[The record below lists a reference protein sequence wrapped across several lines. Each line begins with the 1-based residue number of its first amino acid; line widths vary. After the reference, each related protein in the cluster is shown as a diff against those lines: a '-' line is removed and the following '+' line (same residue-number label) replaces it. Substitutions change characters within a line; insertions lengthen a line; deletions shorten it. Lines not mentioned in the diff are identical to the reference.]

1 LKKYKGQRH
10 PLEYR
15 DAYQLLVMVVLSARS
30 NDVLINALA
39 PAFFKKYKDMH
50 ALSLAGP
57 GDLFPY
63 LKGVTNFAHKSQW
76 LVKMAQ
82 EIKENSRIPMD
93 MENLTALPGIGRK
106 SANVI
111 LRESGRP
118 AEGIMVDLHTV
129 RVAGRLGIVKETDPN
144 KIEEGLMKI
153 LPRQQWDAGMAM
165 SFLGR
170 EICRPKP
177 LCEICPMKNVCE
189 YYRKLL
195 KGARS

>member
-1 LKKYKGQRH
+1 
-10 PLEYR
+10 
-15 DAYQLLVMVVLSARS
+15 
-30 NDVLINALA
+30 
-39 PAFFKKYKDMH
+39 
-50 ALSLAGP
+50 
-57 GDLFPY
+57 
-63 LKGVTNFAHKSQW
+63 
-76 LVKMAQ
+76 
-82 EIKENSRIPMD
+82 

-189 YYRKLL
+189 YYQKLL
-195 KGARS
+195 KGARP